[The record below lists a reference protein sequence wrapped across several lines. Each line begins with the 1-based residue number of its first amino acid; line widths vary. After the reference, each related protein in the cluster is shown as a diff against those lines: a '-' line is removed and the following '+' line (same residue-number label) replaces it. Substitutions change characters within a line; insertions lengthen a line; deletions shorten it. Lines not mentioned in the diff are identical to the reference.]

1 MALVDFL
8 DPTVL
13 AILEQPQPYNMSQP
27 MEHALAELNKL
38 ANLDKQGG
46 VRAVTARTRRSNSLL
61 AMRDIRTWRMA
72 LPSGR

>member
-38 ANLDKQGG
+38 ANLDKQAGYERLRPARD
-46 VRAVTARTRRSNSLL
+46 VRTLCWQCEISERGEWLC
-61 AMRDIRTWRMA
+61 
-72 LPSGR
+72 PSGR